1 MKKSLVILD
10 SIQLALSV
18 IGMFVFAF
26 IFFVV
31 GTMQRYLFL
40 ICLLYSAFV
49 FISSWQSIE
58 LELAKREKKKSKVKV
73 KNTKLKKI
81 SA

>member
-1 MKKSLVILD
+1 MKKSLIILD
-10 SIQLALSV
+10 SIQLVLSI
-18 IGMFVFAF
+18 IGMFIFAF

-49 FISSWQSIE
+49 FISSWQSID
-58 LELAKREKKKSKVKV
+58 LELAKREPKKSNNKI